1 MGFHLFA
8 ESGIWGSK
16 SVPLAI
22 NGRGSTPSDGIHFPM
37 GVVIVHHMEVSV
49 PASAYVET
57 NMFSSMYTIPTWI
70 PQQGMHY
77 VLDSGAFCFWEF
89 TLAFFEQVLLQS
101 D

>member
-22 NGRGSTPSDGIHFPM
+22 NGRGSTPSNSIHFPM

-49 PASAYVET
+49 PASAYV
-57 NMFSSMYTIPTWI
+57 
-70 PQQGMHY
+70 
-77 VLDSGAFCFWEF
+77 
-89 TLAFFEQVLLQS
+89 
-101 D
+101 